1 MPEIDFVADE
11 DVPETKIDFTPD
23 PEPAAQPPPV
33 APRPHRA
40 VIRPPA
46 ALLEDPFMAQTE
58 RKADLFAQMKQ
69 AQQQGEYWQ
78 GVADRIDT
86 LTGTTVEPLSRP
98 FSGAVGRAA
107 DVVVPGPPVIE
118 PTIQQGGI
126 HLPKLGEAETL
137 PGKIGAG
144 TYNAAVDLL
153 STLSNPDTVALLPAA
168 GNKAVLTAWVSQ
180 MAGHQPER
188 VLKVNQ
194 LFKEGK
200 TQEAVQEVVT
210 GVSELGLAE
219 LGRRHVMTPAG
230 TPTRADVKPDI
241 IDPTQSREIALQ
253 LTDPRQAQRRVVLPA
268 SMREAATPPRFYAPG
283 ELAPLKGTEL
293 APEPAPVKPPEPVK
307 AEVPVPAET
316 PASAETLPEQFRTK
330 PVAETVD
337 LVKAITPEE
346 LAAYKGTASGGATGF
361 MWDLGAKAK
370 TPEDVAALRRIGE
383 EASAETKRLMAAGD
397 LEGAMKVIGRQP
409 VEAYEYATGVKLDG
423 TPKWET
429 FEKMA
434 AMKGQTYKPPVP
446 DPQYLKAKGEA
457 APEPVVKESLTTAAP
472 TELPTDLPS
481 LARLRITKPELRP
494 QIDAKIAELQ
504 GAAAPAA
511 AILKDLPPVPA
522 GHVRLFHGEG
532 GPQGGGTGGAFYT
545 SNVGKASTFG
555 PDISWVDLPT
565 DKAQAAFARAKES
578 AFAGGDNFILEPAEI
593 ARSQKIGKKVEPP
606 THVLD
611 EPAPAAKPAEAKPAE
626 APAAAPEMA
635 TFGGKTLPIPKE
647 QWADMAKLNA
657 EQQLAKYGTTRT
669 RVIEEAVTGPKAAA
683 PAAAAPAPQVAK
695 PKPVIVPKS
704 VEAKPAQ
711 TKRSVAEIERE
722 IESTD
727 AKILTL
733 GESLR
738 DIREGV
744 SSGNKE
750 FVAGIRRQQREAS
763 AKKKALETER
773 SAARGAPAPS
783 PTPVIAPP
791 QVAAAPEARKP
802 VELPAGFEE
811 RRKAL
816 VKEEA
821 RTLDA
826 LRAAQAAE
834 EKAQREFKDA
844 AGTKEYQQRK
854 YSKDEAEVALVKAKA
869 AHSSAASEVYLAD
882 WRASVPKTAPGAGEP
897 TVTTKQLKGQK
908 EFLLS
913 AVDSAI
919 KAAPEKPTAETP
931 PKVTIAV
938 PGDGTFTLVN
948 DKAVLKNFREKARKE
963 FPAAAAKTTEPGL
976 PSVKGKKVPKA
987 GEVDADTL
995 VDVAGKYVSADESR
1009 FVLLDSYADGTQI
1022 IATDGKQM
1030 LRIVSDKAPGSPDA
1044 PVRFNAEGKENKAP
1058 AGKYPNW
1065 KQVMPKDVDVA
1076 RGGVPIEN
1084 LFHLAR
1090 QSKALRDL
1098 SELDKEKR
1106 AAIPMEIFVNPD
1118 GSIGGRLKAQ
1128 GDEFSHNV
1136 KEGAFSLGSFN
1147 PDFIENAMN
1156 AAAKLGNKQVD
1167 LMISPGNGLLVLRGE
1182 GMESM
1187 MMPIRPSGVKELP
1200 APHLPPPAIAG
1211 KAVHPSLPEG
1221 YGPLETPEMHR
1232 SRTVGDM
1239 GKYTVEAEGDGLTI
1253 SLNTREKDYRGNT
1266 VDKRTKLAETKL
1278 AELPEGD
1285 KTLPAAVK
1293 ELLKEVK
1300 NVGEIVGAIKEL
1312 RAERRAVEREV
1323 TTRRGQ
1329 KGIAAS
1335 VRKPGALEGGGETG
1349 AISLVPLQNLVRQAA
1364 PSVKAAVDAVK
1375 AISRGAVETG
1385 KEAISTE
1392 RMTDYRR
1399 SVLNWSAKLQKSFD
1413 EAASAQKDIQ
1423 TRVPNPVR
1431 REGITNWLQANGDAA
1446 VLRQRMIA
1454 TADPK
1459 LKAGYQAALNLT
1471 PEELTVA
1478 NRVRQLYDSYGQRGQ
1493 ASDVLDNFK
1502 ENYVTQIWDLG
1513 KSRPGGSS
1521 SRTLKERFK
1530 FSKAS
1535 TFPTFFDG
1543 EQAGYVPKTKDISK
1557 LLPVYV
1563 HEMNSVI
1570 AARQLVEQMSRGRA
1584 SDGRPLVAPRG
1595 TAEVVAGSTTGPTL
1609 VMPDRIKGDTADYKV
1624 LGNQPALHAWR
1635 WASKDSAG
1643 NPIFLKGDL
1652 ALHPEAFDKLKNVL
1666 GRSAIR
1672 EWYSTPGSRVAAI
1685 PKGIVRGLDAFNS
1698 ETKRTMLGML
1708 APFHQ
1713 VQTGTHAVGH
1723 RVNPF
1728 GNIPKI
1734 DLVGDRLQ
1742 MDAARHGLML
1752 LPDRVSEGQFM
1763 EGFKTSGIISKIP
1776 GLGPLSDMYANYLF
1790 KQYIPGLKFKTYEA
1804 IVKRN
1809 REVYADELRAGTMKP
1824 EDVKVLSA
1832 EQANAAYG
1840 HLNYADISRN
1850 PTIQHMLQIGLLA
1863 PDFLE
1868 ARGRFAG
1875 QAFKGATG
1883 AKVGREQL
1891 IALATLAVAQAA
1903 ASFVSAK
1910 LSGGEWDADHPF
1922 EFHVGSR
1929 KYTMRSVP
1937 EDISGLIHNT
1947 RTFVH
1952 SRLSPI
1958 VGKGTLQYLSGVDY
1972 AGRRVTAGE
1981 TTKELM
1987 TQPLPITARS
1997 LPGIRSVSGQDRP
2010 GSIEAWE
2017 QLAGAVGLKIS
2028 RYNPRT
2034 KINELHADWMK
2045 NSKDPKVQ
2053 ADYEQSQTATYPV
2066 SKYKSLDSALADR
2079 NEPAAVKAINQLIEE
2094 GQKPRD
2100 ILRRMRPFV
2109 GEGINSR
2116 QKPLFHESHKMETDF
2131 RNSLKPEELAEYK
2144 LALEERRLVYQ
2155 EFLKAWRKR
2164 GIAVSAPAPEL
2175 DFVPDAGQ

>member
-1 MPEIDFVADE
+1 MPIDFIADE
-11 DVPETKIDFTPD
+11 EEEVVSEPRTNSVTLPQTQPVILPPQFTPEDRVQYQAVTGAGQSYFDAQRRAEQEEQARLAQEEAIWQAAVND
-23 PEPAAQPPPV
+23 PANQVMREPTLRQRIRGSEPVTRLLGPVPVEREVQREMGLGVPAIGDIAETALKFTGTAPPPI
-33 APRPHRA
+33 AEPIRA
-40 VIRPPA
+40 WSDPA
-46 ALLEDPFMAQTE
+46 INLIPNETA
-58 RKADLFAQMKQ
+58 R
-69 AQQQGEYWQ
+69 
-78 GVADRIDT
+78 GVAR
-86 LTGTTVEPLSRP
+86 G
-98 FSGAVGRAA
+98 GRELAMS
-107 DVVVPGPPVIE
+107 VPGI
-118 PTIQQGGI
+118 IASGG
-126 HLPKLGEAETL
+126 
-137 PGKIGAG
+137 
-144 TYNAAVDLL
+144 
-153 STLSNPDTVALLPAA
+153 LLPAHPAVLAAFGGQAVWQLPEQKEAFDRARKA
-168 GNKAVLTAWVSQ
+168 GNDAEAAQIATETFGMGALLTGGAALGGAQ
-180 MAGHQPER
+180 GRLRPE
-188 VLKVNQ
+188 V
-194 LFKEGK
+194 
-200 TQEAVQEVVT
+200 
-210 GVSELGLAE
+210 
-219 LGRRHVMTPAG
+219 
-230 TPTRADVKPDI
+230 
-241 IDPTQSREIALQ
+241 IDPTQARDIALQ
-253 LTDPRQAQRRVVLPA
+253 LSDPRQAQRRVVLPQ
-268 SMREAATPPRFYAPG
+268 SMREAARPPAMPARAAEP
-283 ELAPLKGTEL
+283 AAVPAR
-293 APEPAPVKPPEPVK
+293 APEPAPVKPA
-307 AEVPVPAET
+307 AEKPAE
-316 PASAETLPEQFRTK
+316 PAAEIPEAAETLPEQFRTK
-330 PVAETVD
+330 PVADTVE
-337 LVKAITPEE
+337 LVKGVTPEE
-346 LAAYKGTASGGATGF
+346 MAAYKGSFVGGPTGF

-370 TPEDVAALRRIGE
+370 TVEDVAALRKMAE
-383 EASAETKRLMAAGD
+383 EASAETKALMKAGD

-409 VEAYEYATGVKLDG
+409 AEAYEFATGVKLDG
-423 TPKWET
+423 TPKWSVL
-429 FEKMA
+429 EKLA
-434 AMKGQTYKPPVP
+434 ADRGQTYRPPVP
-446 DPQYLKAKGEA
+446 DLQYLKAKGLESA
-457 APEPVVKESLTTAAP
+457 PVPEPAKSGPPDLAPAPPAPPAPAAEP
-472 TELPTDLPS
+472 LPNNLPA
-481 LARLRITKPELRP
+481 LARLRIRKPELRE
-494 QIDAKIAELQ
+494 QIDAKIAELH

-511 AILKDLPPVPA
+511 AVLKGLPPVPA

-532 GPQGGGTGGAFYT
+532 GPKGGGTGGAFYT
-545 SNVGKASTFG
+545 SNVAKASTFG
-555 PDISWVDLPT
+555 PDVSWVDLPT
-565 DKAQAAFARAKES
+565 AKAQAAYAKAKES
-578 AFAGGDNFILEPAEI
+578 AFPGGDNFVLEAADI
-593 ARSQKIGKKVEPP
+593 QRAQKINQKVEQP

-611 EPAPAAKPAEAKPAE
+611 EPAATPSEAPKKFQDTGPGSPADEYGAIYGPKLPPEAAAKFRENAGESVDLPSPEPGVTITAQFKGNKIWVQADRPVGKGSEVEQSVAYLHVRNDGTTVLNASRHGRPLD
-626 APAAAPEMA
+626 EMA
-635 TFGGKTLPIPKE
+635 
-647 QWADMAKLNA
+647 
-657 EQQLAKYGTTRT
+657 
-669 RVIEEAVTGPKAAA
+669 
-683 PAAAAPAPQVAK
+683 
-695 PKPVIVPKS
+695 
-704 VEAKPAQ
+704 
-711 TKRSVAEIERE
+711 
-722 IESTD
+722 
-727 AKILTL
+727 
-733 GESLR
+733 
-738 DIREGV
+738 
-744 SSGNKE
+744 
-750 FVAGIRRQQREAS
+750 
-763 AKKKALETER
+763 KKALT
-773 SAARGAPAPS
+773 
-783 PTPVIAPP
+783 
-791 QVAAAPEARKP
+791 
-802 VELPAGFEE
+802 
-811 RRKAL
+811 
-816 VKEEA
+816 
-821 RTLDA
+821 D
-826 LRAAQAAE
+826 
-834 EKAQREFKDA
+834 
-844 AGTKEYQQRK
+844 
-854 YSKDEAEVALVKAKA
+854 
-869 AHSSAASEVYLAD
+869 
-882 WRASVPKTAPGAGEP
+882 
-897 TVTTKQLKGQK
+897 
-908 EFLLS
+908 FL
-913 AVDSAI
+913 
-919 KAAPEKPTAETP
+919 
-931 PKVTIAV
+931 
-938 PGDGTFTLVN
+938 
-948 DKAVLKNFREKARKE
+948 
-963 FPAAAAKTTEPGL
+963 
-976 PSVKGKKVPKA
+976 GK
-987 GEVDADTL
+987 
-995 VDVAGKYVSADESR
+995 
-1009 FVLLDSYADGTQI
+1009 
-1022 IATDGKQM
+1022 M
-1030 LRIVSDKAPGSPDA
+1030 
-1044 PVRFNAEGKENKAP
+1044 
-1058 AGKYPNW
+1058 
-1065 KQVMPKDVDVA
+1065 
-1076 RGGVPIEN
+1076 GG
-1084 LFHLAR
+1084 
-1090 QSKALRDL
+1090 
-1098 SELDKEKR
+1098 EKR
-1106 AAIPMEIFVNPD
+1106 AKATEV
-1118 GSIGGRLKAQ
+1118 GRPQ
-1128 GDEFSHNV
+1128 
-1136 KEGAFSLGSFN
+1136 
-1147 PDFIENAMN
+1147 IE
-1156 AAAKLGNKQVD
+1156 
-1167 LMISPGNGLLVLRGE
+1167 SP
-1182 GMESM
+1182 
-1187 MMPIRPSGVKELP
+1187 
-1200 APHLPPPAIAG
+1200 
-1211 KAVHPSLPEG
+1211 
-1221 YGPLETPEMHR
+1221 
-1232 SRTVGDM
+1232 
-1239 GKYTVEAEGDGLTI
+1239 
-1253 SLNTREKDYRGNT
+1253 
-1266 VDKRTKLAETKL
+1266 
-1278 AELPEGD
+1278 
-1285 KTLPAAVK
+1285 
-1293 ELLKEVK
+1293 
-1300 NVGEIVGAIKEL
+1300 
-1312 RAERRAVEREV
+1312 
-1323 TTRRGQ
+1323 
-1329 KGIAAS
+1329 KGIAAA

-1840 HLNYADISRN
+1840 HLNYADLARN
-1850 PTIQHMLQIGLLA
+1850 PTFQHMAQIGLLA

-1875 QAFKGATG
+1875 QAAKGATG
-1883 AKVGREQL
+1883 AKVGREQM

-1981 TTKELM
+1981 TTKELL